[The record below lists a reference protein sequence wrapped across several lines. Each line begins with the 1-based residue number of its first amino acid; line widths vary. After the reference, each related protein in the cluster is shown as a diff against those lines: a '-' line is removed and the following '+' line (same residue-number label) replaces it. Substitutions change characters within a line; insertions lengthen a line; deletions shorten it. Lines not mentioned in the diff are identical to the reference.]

1 MLSWVRRFAGSEH
14 GGVIAYVTIAPSV
27 FIGLGVLAVDVFGCR
42 CLAVVRRGLDRSP
55 TAIMLAN
62 AAIADLAAKIAAV
75 RSVLA
80 ATLAAWERASES
92 RVAGRATVIVD
103 ASTPANRFPNSS
115 ANTATST
122 RTREIVGESTWTP
135 MASR

>member
-1 MLSWVRRFAGSEH
+1 MLSWVRRFAGSQH
-14 GGVIAYVTIAPSV
+14 GAVIAYVTIALSV

-55 TAIMLAN
+55 TAITRAN
-62 AAIADLAAKIAAV
+62 AAIANLVANMAAV
-75 RSVLA
+75 RSM
-80 ATLAAWERASES
+80 LAAWERASGS
-92 RVAGRATVIVD
+92 RVAGRATVIVE
-103 ASTPANRFPNSS
+103 ASTPANSN